1 MKFTKFFLALSWVCF
16 SLIWG
21 SNDAI
26 AQAELMPWGDL
37 NGIRIQGQLMEFTTN
52 LNVVA
57 DDWSKISS
65 SGKERQRPKFN
76 RSGSMQV
83 VTTTINN
90 INFTERV
97 EDQQSGQVKLTIQFE
112 STEDQNITGVY
123 LGVKW
128 NKQEYSGRSS
138 FAIKP
143 FDEATQ
149 PNSAKDANRGWSYLA
164 IHEGAVQKGKHYEKS
179 FVINVSAE
187 VDHSPVEVS
196 VNNAIKGRVFDGLG
210 GNFRLQNL
218 KTDPQVIDY
227 CLENLRV
234 AWSRV
239 EMPWK
244 DWHNNLTTDPMVS
257 AKNGSLDKHVER
269 SMQMAQR
276 LGKMGIPVIVSAWSP
291 PQWAV
296 VGALKNGPD
305 AKGVWGNPLKK
316 EVMTEI
322 YSSITSYILYLKE
335 NYGVEAKYF
344 SFNESDLGIN
354 VRQTGQEH
362 ADLIKGLGA
371 YFKSKGL
378 KTKMLL
384 GDNSDANSYE
394 FIYPALNDPA
404 CRPYIG
410 AISFHSWRGWETATL
425 KKWADAATKIGAEL
439 LIGEGSIDAAA
450 WQYPAYFEEESY
462 ALEEI
467 NLYTRLLNI
476 CQPQSILQWQLTADY
491 SPLKGGGIFG
501 DNGPLAPTQRFW
513 QLKQLANTAPGQRHV
528 GITSTRT
535 DISCAAL
542 AGKGSNYTVHIVN
555 TSAGR
560 MVNMKGIPVGLKKFK
575 AYVTDQARN
584 IVQLDDVV
592 VKAGKASFQ
601 IAPRCYMTLVSQ

>member
-52 LNVVA
+52 LNVVTE
-57 DDWSKISS
+57 DWSKVST
-65 SGKERQRPKFN
+65 SGKERQRPKFK

-128 NKQEYSGRSS
+128 NKQEYSGRRS

-305 AKGVWGNPLKK
+305 AKGVWGNSLKK

-513 QLKQLANTAPGQRHV
+513 QLKQLANSVSGQRHV
-528 GITSTRT
+528 GITSTRK

-542 AGKGSNYTVHIVN
+542 AGKGPGFTVHMVN

>member
-384 GDNSDANSYE
+384 GDNSDANSYQ

-425 KKWADAATKIGAEL
+425 KKWADASTKIGAEL

-467 NLYTRLLNI
+467 NLYIRLLNI

-513 QLKQLANTAPGQRHV
+513 QLKQLANTTPGQHHV

-592 VKAGKASFQ
+592 VKAWKASFQ

>member
-52 LNVVA
+52 LNVVTE
-57 DDWSKISS
+57 DWSKVST
-65 SGKERQRPKFN
+65 SGKERQRPKFK

-244 DWHNNLTTDPMVS
+244 DWHDNLTTDPMVS

-291 PQWAV
+291 PQWTV

-450 WQYPAYFEEESY
+450 WQYPAYFKEESY